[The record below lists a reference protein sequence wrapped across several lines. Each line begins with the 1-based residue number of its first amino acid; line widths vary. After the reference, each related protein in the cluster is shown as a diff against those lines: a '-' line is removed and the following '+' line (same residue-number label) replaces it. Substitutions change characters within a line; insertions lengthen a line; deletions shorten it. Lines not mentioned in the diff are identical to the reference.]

1 MPDANKNDMLAEA
14 RALVEAEERA
24 KRPNA
29 DREEW
34 VAELEELARK
44 LGREPADKKDTMA
57 ELSKMLEKLDQER
70 EEELQPGEELV
81 LTTQPSANEPGTV
94 EVRSTAESSGAPVV
108 DRVYSK
114 IAFHMAESIS
124 VANYNDEEEKRE
136 ARSVE
141 IEGDNGQII
150 RQNDRVLS
158 LSTTTCPQ

>member
-1 MPDANKNDMLAEA
+1 M
-14 RALVEAEERA
+14 
-24 KRPNA
+24 
-29 DREEW
+29 
-34 VAELEELARK
+34 
-44 LGREPADKKDTMA
+44 
-57 ELSKMLEKLDQER
+57 
-70 EEELQPGEELV
+70 
-81 LTTQPSANEPGTV
+81 

-114 IAFHMAESIS
+114 IAFHMAEVES
-124 VANYNDEEEKRE
+124 VANYNDNEEERE